1 MNISNSKNTIHA
13 STIAKYFLWKA
24 EKENKT
30 LTNKKLQKLLYY
42 AQAWN
47 LAIENDPLFPEK
59 IEAWI
64 HGPAIR
70 SIWEKYKV
78 FGFGSIKEDVDD
90 EIETKIKNKEI
101 IDEVWR
107 IYGKYDADYLEELTH
122 NELPWQEAR
131 GDIESNASSDNEI
144 SLATMRNYYRKRLE
158 DARKKETKEKTDS

>member
-1 MNISNSKNTIHA
+1 MKTLEVRKNTISAHL
-13 STIAKYFLWKA
+13 IAKYFLWKA
-24 EKENKT
+24 SQEGKT

-47 LAIENDPLFPEK
+47 LAIEDNPLFTEK

-70 SIWEKYKV
+70 SIWEQYKV
-78 FGFGSIKEDVDD
+78 FGFGSITEAVDSGVKDDV
-90 EIETKIKNKEI
+90 KNNKI

-107 IYGKYDADYLEELTH
+107 VYGKYDADYLEELTH

-131 GDIESNASSDNEI
+131 GDIESKTISDNEI
-144 SLATMRNYYRKRLE
+144 SLETMKTYYRKRLT
-158 DARKKETKEKTDS
+158 DARKEEAKKIDL